1 MTWRVLIS
9 APYLVPAIEEF
20 RARLEAAGVEIVL
33 IPVRERLSEA
43 ELLPGVKT
51 VDGVI
56 CGDDQFTKAVLSEA
70 PRLRVIS
77 KWGTGI
83 DSIDVDAAAR
93 LGIRICNTTNV
104 FTDAVADTTLGY
116 MLNFTRGLSQMNH
129 NVRSGLWIKPE
140 LTSLRECTLG
150 IVGVGNIGK
159 AVARRA
165 RAFGMTVLGNDR
177 IPVDAPFIRETDLAV
192 MALHELL

>member
-1 MTWRVLIS
+1 
-9 APYLVPAIEEF
+9 
-20 RARLEAAGVEIVL
+20 
-33 IPVRERLSEA
+33 
-43 ELLPGVKT
+43 
-51 VDGVI
+51 VI

-116 MLNFTRGLSQMNH
+116 VLNFTRGLSQMNH
-129 NVRSGLWIKPE
+129 DVRSGLWTKPE
-140 LTSLRECTLG
+140 LTSLRECTLRHRWRRQHRQG
-150 IVGVGNIGK
+150 SR
-159 AVARRA
+159 ARA
-165 RAFGMTVLGNDR
+165 RAFGMTVLGNEPDTNR
-177 IPVDAPFIRETDLAV
+177 RSIYSRN
-192 MALHELL
+192 